1 MARCFT
7 LNHIVL
13 AATLSITVPGAAL
26 AADSGAGGVQ
36 VLQPVPGGITPSG
49 SWSVGARAGDFVFI
63 GGMRGVDP
71 ATGQLVEGDA
81 ERIRQMFRNML
92 AVAESAGAKPT
103 DAVRLTIFV
112 TDVARLRPIVNEVQK
127 EFWGDGPYPP
137 RTVLGASSLDQ
148 NDIAEVDGT
157 FYAPVR
163 P

>member
-1 MARCFT
+1 MARLLQCSH
-7 LNHIVL
+7 LLL
-13 AATLSITVPGAAL
+13 ASMLAVTALGSAFAAEGAA
-26 AADSGAGGVQ
+26 SGVE

-71 ATGQLVEGDA
+71 ATGRLVEGDA

-92 AVAESAGAKPT
+92 AVAKSAGAKPT

-127 EFWGDGPYPP
+127 EIWGDGPYPP

-148 NDIAEVDGT
+148 HDIAEIDGT
-157 FYAPVR
+157 FYAPRR